1 MSPTWPPQNP
11 VQRLGIGAR
20 VIPNDFLRTFSVPT
34 PNCQVTKTEPPLRQR
49 SCPRPRTA
57 KDVVGM
63 DQNTG
68 GSVKADHLCV
78 LVHGLWGNPK
88 HLANVAKALRA
99 RYSPDELYLLLAR
112 RNSGSFTY
120 DGIERGGERVC
131 AEIEEEMRLIE
142 QRGGKIEKLSIV
154 GYSLGGLVSRYAV
167 GLLNARGVL
176 DRVQCMNFATF
187 ASPHLGV
194 RTPLKGWHNHIWN
207 VLGAR
212 TLSMSG
218 RQLFTIDNFRNTGK
232 PLLSVLADP
241 KSIFMDGLR
250 KFKRHTLYAN
260 VVNDRSAVWY
270 TTGISKTDPYSQMDR
285 LKVNFVKGRGE
296 GVILDPVT
304 PFVAKPKVPEPTSIT
319 SLTRTGIMWA
329 KRGPFFAA
337 AAFIVPLGIATYL
350 LNSVVQNMRSA
361 SRIKLYESGRAGV
374 KVEEYRMPPLMTEIR
389 EEVEHAYEELNSS
402 QNQAYLAAHDD
413 DVSLD
418 ANDRKTMARER
429 RMSIP
434 GQPTL
439 ALSAHQFDMIQALD
453 TLKWRKYPVWIQRN
467 THSHAAIIVRIDRK
481 SYEEGW
487 EVLDH
492 FTHDEFLG

>member
-1 MSPTWPPQNP
+1 
-11 VQRLGIGAR
+11 
-20 VIPNDFLRTFSVPT
+20 
-34 PNCQVTKTEPPLRQR
+34 
-49 SCPRPRTA
+49 
-57 KDVVGM
+57 M
-63 DQNTG
+63 DQTTGTG
-68 GSVKADHLCV
+68 GSLKADHLCV

-88 HLANVAKALRA
+88 HLSNIAKALRS

-142 QRGGKIEKLSIV
+142 QRGGKIQKLSIV

-176 DRVQCMNFATF
+176 DRVTCMNFATF

-241 KSIFMDGLR
+241 NSIFMNGLR
-250 KFKRHTLYAN
+250 KFRRHTLYAN
-260 VVNDRSAVWY
+260 IVNDRSAVYY
-270 TTGISKTDPYSQMDR
+270 TTGISKIDPYHKMDQI
-285 LKVNFVKGRGE
+285 KVNFVKGRE
-296 GVILDPVT
+296 GVILDPTT
-304 PFVAKPKVPEPTSIT
+304 PFVPRAKVAEPTT
-319 SLTRTGIMWA
+319 LPSLARTGIRWA
-329 KRGPFFAA
+329 KRGPFLAA
-337 AAFIVPLGIATYL
+337 VALVVPLGIATYL
-350 LNSVVQNMRSA
+350 LNSVVQNIRSS
-361 SRIKLYESGRAGV
+361 SRIKLHESGKAGL

-402 QNQAYLAAHDD
+402 QNQAYLTAGDD
-413 DVSLD
+413 DLRLSTK
-418 ANDRKTMARER
+418 DRITMARER
-429 RMSIP
+429 RMSLP

-439 ALSAHQFDMIQALD
+439 ALTAHQFDMIEALD
-453 TLKWRKYPVWIQRN
+453 TLKWRKYPVWIQKN
-467 THSHAAIIVRIDRK
+467 PHSHAAIIVRMDRK
-481 SYEEGW
+481 TFDEGW
-487 EVLDH
+487 VVLDH
-492 FTHDEFLG
+492 FTNDEFLG